1 MEQKESFIFEQN
13 GYRVTEQMVEMQDGV
28 RLFTRCIL
36 PAVGERFPVLF
47 TRTPYDPF
55 ELPQPFCVPKDWY
68 ESGYKP
74 YLEHGYALVHQH
86 CRGTGA
92 SEGDF
97 SAYMRERGDG
107 LDTLAW
113 IRAQSFYNGEIFV
126 KGASYTSFV
135 HMAYLDAAED
145 IKGAALSVEPADMYK
160 GYHEHGVFKKDIHFG
175 WFMDHYHKKTLDAPV
190 LKETWYEKA
199 LRIRPVTDV
208 CKTVYGEDI
217 GDFTEMM
224 RAESGADAYWQEHDY
239 PHVRASMKH
248 MRAPVLLFD
257 GWYDIY
263 INTMFDMWGELPA
276 QVREQ
281 SAMLVGPWNHGMNV
295 HSMPQEDV
303 GCLHL
308 DDGNIEQDAITLRWF
323 EHLRGRGEPIA
334 VEPGRIAYYQ
344 IGHGWKS
351 TKIVAAAAYKS
362 LYLAENGTLEN
373 TPCGSAALTYTY
385 DPDNPAYF
393 PGGQDAFCTQPTGL
407 VRQPEPNFRP
417 DVLSFVSAPLEKEL
431 SLEGNMEVTLTVK
444 SDCADT
450 AFFVRVS
457 VVKPEGTWVLR
468 DTIFELC
475 REAGAYQPGEEVHVT
490 VQTAPVAW
498 KFQPGDRVRVD
509 VSSSNFPTY
518 AAHTNTKGNWAEQT
532 AAKVARNTIICG
544 KSEIKLPVSR

>member
-1 MEQKESFIFEQN
+1 MFIFEQN
-13 GYRVTEQMVEMQDGV
+13 GYRVTEHRIEMRDGV

-36 PAVGERFPVLF
+36 PATGETFPVLF

-55 ELPQPFCVPKDWY
+55 ELPQPFGVAKGWY

-74 YLEHGYALVHQH
+74 YLDHGYALVHQH

-107 LDTLAW
+107 LDTLKW
-113 IRAQSFYNGEIFV
+113 VRAQSFYQGEIFV
-126 KGASYTSFV
+126 KGGSYTSFV

-145 IKGAALSVEPADMYK
+145 VKGAALSVEPANMYK

-175 WFMDHYHKKTLDAPV
+175 WFMDHYHKKSLDAPAI
-190 LKETWYEKA
+190 KEKWYEEA
-199 LRIRPVTDV
+199 LRMRPVTDV
-208 CKTVYGEDI
+208 CKTVYGKDI
-217 GDFTEMM
+217 DEFTEMM
-224 RAESGADAYWQEHDY
+224 RSGSGADAYWQEHDY
-239 PHVRASMKH
+239 PHVRASMRS

-263 INTMFDMWGELPA
+263 INTMFDMWEELPS
-276 QVREQ
+276 QIREQ

-295 HSMPQEDV
+295 HNMPQEDV
-303 GCLHL
+303 ACLKL
-308 DDGNIEQDAITLRWF
+308 EDGNIEQDEVILRWF
-323 EHLRGRGEPIA
+323 EHLRGKGTPIA
-334 VEPGRIAYYQ
+334 VEPGQVTYYQ
-344 IGHGWKS
+344 IGQGWKRS
-351 TKIVAAAAYKS
+351 KIVSATAYKS
-362 LYLAENGTLEN
+362 FYLAADGTLAN
-373 TPCGSAALTYTY
+373 AACDSAALSYTY

-407 VRQPEPNFRP
+407 VRQPERNFRP
-417 DVLSFVSAPLEKEL
+417 DVLSFVSAPLEADL
-431 SLEGNMEVTLTVK
+431 SVEGNLEVSLTAA
-444 SDCADT
+444 SDCEDT

-457 VVKPEGTWVLR
+457 VVKPEGAWVLR

-475 REAGAYQPGEEVHVT
+475 REIGDYTPGEEVRVT
-490 VQTAPVAW
+490 VRTAPVAW
-498 KFQPGDRVRVD
+498 MLKQGECLRVD

-532 AAKVARNTIICG
+532 EAKVAKNTIVCG
-544 KSEIKLPVSR
+544 KSEIKLPVVR